1 MAKDRQSGSSCADEI
16 DSFLS
21 SWNPSGRDWKNILEA
36 LKPFINIVCSALILD
51 GLVAGESAASVMKIV
66 CWMVSLNLITALLI
80 ALLDWLRKSYLDVW
94 CISQKKF
101 SERALQLDYERLEET
116 ETRDMIRMHDETR
129 NMYGGIPWLLR
140 GCRKN
145 GQELFLNCLFI
156 WLDAAIFLYQNGAGK
171 GMSPTCLPLRFL
183 RFWYWLS

>member
-1 MAKDRQSGSSCADEI
+1 
-16 DSFLS
+16 
-21 SWNPSGRDWKNILEA
+21 
-36 LKPFINIVCSALILD
+36 KPFINIVCSALILD
-51 GLVAGESAASVMKIV
+51 GLIAGESAASVMKIV

-129 NMYGGIPWLLR
+129 NMYGGIP
-140 GCRKN
+140 GFC
-145 GQELFLNCLFI
+145 E
-156 WLDAAIFLYQNGAGK
+156 D
-171 GMSPTCLPLRFL
+171 
-183 RFWYWLS
+183 

>member
-1 MAKDRQSGSSCADEI
+1 
-16 DSFLS
+16 
-21 SWNPSGRDWKNILEA
+21 
-36 LKPFINIVCSALILD
+36 
-51 GLVAGESAASVMKIV
+51 MKIV

-129 NMYGGIPWLLR
+129 NMYGGIPGFCEDVGRTVKSFFSIVYSFGLMLPFFFTR
-140 GCRKN
+140 TV
-145 GQELFLNCLFI
+145 Q
-156 WLDAAIFLYQNGAGK
+156 GK
-171 GMSPTCLPLRFL
+171 GMVAYLFTSPISSVLVLAVLTASIYFCPDIL
-183 RFWYWLS
+183 

>member
-1 MAKDRQSGSSCADEI
+1 MKNKTANPLWQKIVSPEEVALMKLVHSFHRGILPVEI
-16 DSFLS
+16 
-21 SWNPSGRDWKNILEA
+21 GKNMLEA

-51 GLVAGESAASVMKIV
+51 GLIAGESAASVMKIV

-129 NMYGGIPWLLR
+129 NMYGGIPGFCEDVGRTVKSFFSIVSVSYTHLTL
-140 GCRKN
+140 
-145 GQELFLNCLFI
+145 
-156 WLDAAIFLYQNGAGK
+156 
-171 GMSPTCLPLRFL
+171 PTIRLV
-183 RFWYWLS
+183 